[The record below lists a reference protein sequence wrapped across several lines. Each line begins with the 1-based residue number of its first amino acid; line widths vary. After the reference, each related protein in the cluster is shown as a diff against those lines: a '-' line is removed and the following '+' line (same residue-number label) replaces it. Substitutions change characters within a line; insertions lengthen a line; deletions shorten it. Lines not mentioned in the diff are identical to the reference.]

1 MLIGF
6 AKALKKMA
14 GFRPDLGICA
24 NKKLIVHDFGNIL
37 YCDIP
42 AYVLHDYR
50 RRLHTLFYVRG
61 DLQDILLHGQWNC
74 IRIQK
79 AAPA

>member
-1 MLIGF
+1 MLVGF
-6 AKALKKMA
+6 KKALKKMA
-14 GFRPDLGICA
+14 GFRLGLGICA
-24 NKKLIVHDFGNIL
+24 NKKLMVHGFGNIL

-50 RRLHTLFYVRG
+50 RRLHALFYMRG
-61 DLQDILLHGQWNC
+61 DLQDILLHGQGNC